1 MPDPSTTCVFCSLL
15 SAPHLELIAENSF
28 AIAVPDAVPVAKG
41 HTLVIS
47 RKHAPEPFALPLAE
61 FLGISELT
69 WKVQSILR
77 NHYGPDGFNIGVNA
91 GEAAGQVVMHAHIH
105 IIPRYV
111 GDQRKVRGGIRR
123 LFVPG
128 AT

>member
-1 MPDPSTTCVFCSLL
+1 MSGQPTACGFCSLL
-15 SAPHLELIAENSF
+15 AAPHFEAIAENGF
-28 AIAVPDAVPVAKG
+28 AIAIPDAVPLAKG

-47 RKHAPEPFALPLAE
+47 RKHAPEPFALPLAD
-61 FLGISELT
+61 FLGVSELT
-69 WKVQSILR
+69 WKVQAILR
-77 NHYGPDGFNIGVNA
+77 NHYGPDGFNLGVNA

-105 IIPRYV
+105 IIPRYF

-123 LFVPG
+123 LFMPG